1 MLLKGEFGK
10 FLVWFMCSGDP
21 WDRVQFNPELL
32 LESTTEVYLN
42 RIELKEIIHSDN
54 FRFSTA

>member
-1 MLLKGEFGK
+1 
-10 FLVWFMCSGDP
+10 MCPGDP
-21 WDRVQFNPELL
+21 WDGVQFNPELL

-54 FRFSTA
+54 FGFSTA